1 MKTIFLIAKR
11 FLMPRNV
18 IEGGIINLISFL
30 GLFIGAASIILSIA
44 VLNGFQSIL
53 QDETRK
59 IYGDY
64 ALVEFDSIKDRELI
78 ISFENNNIKYAPFYD
93 EEFFVSK
100 NNKQSLVR
108 LKTIASTKFENF
120 YDLKLVDELSFIG
133 ISEFPFIKI
142 SYIEN
147 NKELNDGEI
156 IIGQSL
162 ADRMDFSIGDSISMY
177 STKLNM
183 SYLAM
188 PLRKEFIIKDIFSN
202 RILRSDEFLMFTVSE
217 NHSPIDQIFT
227 DVEILG
233 EINNIMSIKEANIVS
248 WKERNKQLFDATE
261 IEKKITFFTLF
272 LIIVVASFNLSS
284 SIMQIATKKTR
295 EMAILSTL
303 GMKKGNISSIFLVY
317 GYLLALSAI
326 ISGILFALLII
337 YIQNT
342 FGVFMLNPEFY
353 LVSILPMEISFKD
366 IALLLFYSI
375 IIIGLFATL
384 PLMLIKKIRPVEL
397 INKNI

>member
-64 ALVEFDSIKDRELI
+64 ALVEFDYIKDRELI
-78 ISFENNNIKYAPFYD
+78 TSLENNNIKYAPFYQ

-100 NNKQSLVR
+100 NNKQSLVS

-120 YDLKLVDELSFIG
+120 YDLKL
-133 ISEFPFIKI
+133 
-142 SYIEN
+142 IEN

-202 RILRSDEFLMFTVSE
+202 RILRSDEFLVFTVSE